1 MSLSKIELVLN
12 YFKNFTDKNLDTLSN
27 MFADD
32 IKLTDWNIRAS
43 GKQQVLRE
51 NKAIFDNVG
60 TINILVNNM
69 AQDGNVVFSEI
80 QVILDEETAIKV
92 VDIIFF
98 DMHNKIVE
106 IKAYKQ

>member
-1 MSLSKIELVLN
+1 MKRTKIELVLD
-12 YFKNFTDKNLDTLSN
+12 YFKNFTDKNLDKLGN

-60 TINILVNNM
+60 TINILVSTM
-69 AQDGNVVFSEI
+69 AQDGDVVFSEI
-80 QVILDEETAIKV
+80 QVILDEETTIKV

>member
-1 MSLSKIELVLN
+1 MKKSKIDLVLE
-12 YFKNFTDKNLDTLSN
+12 YFRNFADKNLNALDN

-32 IKLTDWNIRAS
+32 VKLTDWNIKAS

-51 NKAIFDNVG
+51 NKAIFDNIG
-60 TINILVNNM
+60 TINVLVNTM
-69 AQDGNVVFSEI
+69 AQDKDVVFSEI
-80 QVILDEETAIKV
+80 QVVLDEDTTIKV

-98 DMHNKIVE
+98 DMHNKIIE